1 MMWGEAAAQLAQVL
15 PLTPLQKLIPKQS
28 DNNIKTMPPAKVS
41 ILRKPGSTEKTHP
54 ESVEKGMS
62 RTGVQSAQGIVEAW
76 RGVYLTLSPPT
87 PPHPVSN
94 SEHFI

>member
-41 ILRKPGSTEKTHP
+41 ILRKPGSAEKNTSRISGEGHVQDWGTVGSGDCGSM
-54 ESVEKGMS
+54 ERSVPNPVTS
-62 RTGVQSAQGIVEAW
+62 NPA
-76 RGVYLTLSPPT
+76 PPCLK
-87 PPHPVSN
+87 
-94 SEHFI
+94 